1 MSERE
6 AETSEA
12 EQHHCPRCGLGYSSG
27 QDRDILDCIKI
38 KTGRAATTAPRW
50 DAIYDRTGN
59 AGHIVAGRQIG
70 ESDIPARSR
79 WSKTKKRNNH
89 LLLPV
94 AGKENAPLFEA
105 LTTLPLSSNIIGGGA
120 SKITTLNVIDWPAS
134 IVVASDTSCV
144 VMARAGDA
152 TQSNAAQISMGI
164 LIMRNTR
171 WSWPGTL

>member
-1 MSERE
+1 MAERE
-6 AETSEA
+6 AQTSEA
-12 EQHHCPRCGLGYSSG
+12 EQHHRPRCGLGNSSG

-70 ESDIPARSR
+70 ESDVPARSR

-94 AGKENAPLFEA
+94 AGKEKRAA
-105 LTTLPLSSNIIGGGA
+105 VRS
-120 SKITTLNVIDWPAS
+120 LNDVA
-134 IVVASDTSCV
+134 VVVEYYWRRRVEQNQPC
-144 VMARAGDA
+144 
-152 TQSNAAQISMGI
+152 
-164 LIMRNTR
+164 
-171 WSWPGTL
+171 